1 MNDFE
6 KQFQEQLRQEHTPLS
21 GQEQDSLW
29 DSIASELDA
38 DDVKANHLRTRRRT
52 AVYIAAVG
60 ILAALGWS
68 MYPRSRIAQR
78 YEAESE
84 ANTGI

>member
-6 KQFQEQLRQEHTPLS
+6 KQFQEQLRQQHKSLS

-38 DDVKANHLRTRRRT
+38 DDLKANHLRTRRRI
-52 AVYIAAVG
+52 AVYIAAAG
-60 ILAALGWS
+60 F
-68 MYPRSRIAQR
+68 
-78 YEAESE
+78 
-84 ANTGI
+84 